1 MLTYYHI
8 GVAVCDLKQIEDVDL
23 LKNYFMHIND
33 VHSKGP
39 LKLWIQTLFMARC
52 TQFNIMWNSWSVTY
66 DTSLVFSGYSD
77 FLHL

>member
-33 VHSKGP
+33 VHSKWP

-52 TQFNIMWNSWSVTY
+52 TQYNIMWNSLSVTY